1 MQSRPRVLF
10 IPEWI
15 DFEADLGVAAY
26 AREAHWVLTGITH
39 HGGGLGIPGQYA
51 DGIITLVNREDSPQ
65 AQLARQARVPV
76 VDMVNEVPAIGNAHV
91 LADNDAIGRMAAGHL
106 MDQGLEHLAFLSE
119 ATSRVARERR
129 QGFTA
134 AVEQRGRSI
143 HNLYAVDTAETVH
156 EGTSFEPRVDLI
168 ARQLRRLPKPLGVML
183 QFDGD
188 VGYMT
193 EACKQ
198 AGLTIPEQV
207 AVVGVDNCNA
217 ICEWGELPL
226 SSVDS
231 NRRRHGY
238 EAAALLDRLMAG
250 EAAPK
255 APIRIAPARV
265 VARKSSDVLAISDP
279 DVKKAVE
286 FIRNHWSDPDLGA
299 LDVVRATAVSRC
311 KLYKLFEK
319 HMDRGVTEV
328 LTLYRVTEAKRLLR
342 DTDMKLY
349 TVAMRSGFS
358 GPDHLMRVFKR
369 VVGVTAS
376 TFRAGGSR

>member
-26 AREAHWVLTGITH
+26 SREAHWVLTGITH
-39 HGGGLGIPGQYA
+39 HGGGLGIPGQHA

-65 AQLARQARVPV
+65 AQLARQAQVPV

-91 LADNDAIGRMAAGHL
+91 LADNAAIGRMAAEHL
-106 MDQGLEHLAFLSE
+106 MDKGLEHLAFLTES
-119 ATSRVARERR
+119 ASQVARERQR
-129 QGFTA
+129 GFTD
-134 AVEQRGRSI
+134 AVEMHGRSI
-143 HNLYAVDTAETVH
+143 HSLSAVDTSEVVQPATDFAV
-156 EGTSFEPRVDLI
+156 RVDRI
-168 ARQLRRLPKPLGVML
+168 ARQLSRLPKPLGVML
-183 QFDGD
+183 QYDGD
-188 VGYMT
+188 VGYIA
-193 EACKQ
+193 EACNR

-207 AVVGVDNCNA
+207 AVIGVDNSDA
-217 ICEWGELPL
+217 ICVWGELPL

-231 NRRRHGY
+231 NRRQHGY

-279 DVKKAVE
+279 NVKKAVE
-286 FIRNHWSDPDLGA
+286 FIRDHWADPDVGA
-299 LDVVRATAVSRC
+299 EDVVRATAVSRG
-311 KLYKLFEK
+311 KLYQLFRE
-319 HMDRGVTEV
+319 HMERGVTEV
-328 LTLYRVTEAKRLLR
+328 LTRYRVTEAKRLLR

-349 TVAMRSGFS
+349 AVAMRTGFS
-358 GPDHLMRVFKR
+358 SEDHLMRVFKR
-369 VVGVTAS
+369 VVGLTTSA
-376 TFRAGGSR
+376 FREGRSN